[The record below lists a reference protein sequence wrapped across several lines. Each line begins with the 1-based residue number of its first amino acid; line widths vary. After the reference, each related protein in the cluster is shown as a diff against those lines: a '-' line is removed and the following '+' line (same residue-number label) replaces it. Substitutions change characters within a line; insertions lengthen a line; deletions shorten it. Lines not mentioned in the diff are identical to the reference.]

1 MTEADQK
8 RAKELEDYLNYRL
21 DVARAAGEIPLD
33 KIMGY
38 SKVYFCTDSR
48 KAQRYAATNKA
59 RFEAAEN
66 AEK

>member
-33 KIMGY
+33 KILGY

-48 KAQRYAATNKA
+48 KARQYAATNKA

>member
-1 MTEADQK
+1 MTETEQK
-8 RAKELEDYLNYRL
+8 RAKELEDFLNYRL
-21 DVARAAGEIPLD
+21 DVARAAGEIPMD
-33 KIMGY
+33 KILGF

-48 KAQRYAATNKA
+48 KAQQYAATNKA